1 MEPCRYQSIRDG
13 GTIPERAGR
22 APAARGLVV
31 SALFFFPRG
40 GSAQVT
46 RSLARALPAAGWQ
59 PTLAAGSLGQP
70 GEPTHAASFFARTDV
85 HALDYSPALELA
97 EPLAAPVPFQPSYE
111 DRPDAPDRVFAAVDD
126 AAYERLAAA
135 WIELLARAGAGAADL
150 LHLHHLTPANE
161 AAARGFPSLPV
172 LGQLHGTELAML
184 RRIEAGA
191 PPGWLYAQDW
201 GRRLRA
207 WARRCALLVVPPG
220 AEADAALLLGL
231 ERAKLHGLPSGVE
244 LERFSRRPLA
254 KDERLAFWRR
264 WLVEQPRGWDE
275 SGRPGS
281 IAYRD
286 KELAPFRAGGPVFLY
301 VGRYTAVKRLPLL
314 ISAHARA
321 VERLGKPA
329 PLVLV
334 GGHPG
339 EWEGEHPLA
348 TARRIGNRQV
358 FLAGWRPHEE
368 LPQALNAADA
378 LVLPLRRRG
387 LRARPRRGDGLRPT
401 GDCLPGAW
409 PGGDRCRRKDGL
421 AHSARRRGGA
431 RRLAPRRRLRSGGAP
446 GAWPTRSDRQPPI
459 RLGGDR
465 PSLRV
470 PVRGAARL
478 LSRAAACAGAA
489 RLSGAACAVQVD
501 ESLTDLAALP
511 RISNSEA
518 AVLAHLTDP
527 LIVEPFDGLAERR
540 QPVSAAVRDL
550 RRIKDSL
557 GLVSSQGDRVG
568 GVLDQ
573 PELDRIGDSPSSYGP
588 FGARFVCRL
597 HPQVLRHQR
606 RRPLVER
613 VPLAGD
619 LEHDLH
625 SAEPIS
631 GMVGV
636 L

>member
-1 MEPCRYQSIRDG
+1 MRPIASLPPS
-13 GTIPERAGR
+13 TIP
-22 APAARGLVV
+22 PTN
-31 SALFFFPRG
+31 
-40 GSAQVT
+40 GS
-46 RSLARALPAAGWQ
+46 SLP
-59 PTLAAGSLGQP
+59 GS
-70 GEPTHAASFFARTDV
+70 T
-85 HALDYSPALELA
+85 
-97 EPLAAPVPFQPSYE
+97 
-111 DRPDAPDRVFAAVDD
+111 
-126 AAYERLAAA
+126 
-135 WIELLARAGAGAADL
+135 LLARAGAGAADL

-191 PPGWLYAQDW
+191 PPGWRYARDW
-201 GRRLRA
+201 DRRLRA

-231 ERAKLHGLPSGVE
+231 ERAKVRGLPSGVE
-244 LERFSRRPLA
+244 LERFSRQPLA
-254 KDERLAFWRR
+254 EDERLAFWRR

-286 KELAPFRAGGPVFLY
+286 EELAPFRAGGPVFLY

-321 VERLGKPA
+321 VERLGRPA

-378 LVLPLRRRG
+378 LVLPSVAEAFGLVLVEAMACGLPVIACRAHGPAAIVADGRTGWLIRPDDEEALVDVLLSRRYADRRNARRVADALRQKAADTAGRRS
-387 LRARPRRGDGLRPT
+387 LVASPPCTRSCSPP
-401 GDCLPGAW
+401 LPGS
-409 PGGDRCRRKDGL
+409 RL
-421 AHSARRRGGA
+421 RGG
-431 RRLAPRRRLRSGGAP
+431 GAL
-446 GAWPTRSDRQPPI
+446 D
-459 RLGGDR
+459 
-465 PSLRV
+465 
-470 PVRGAARL
+470 RGAAH
-478 LSRAAACAGAA
+478 
-489 RLSGAACAVQVD
+489 AVQVD
-501 ESLTDLAALP
+501 ESLTDLAALAEDLD
-511 RISNSEA
+511 RDGQ
-518 AVLAHLTDP
+518 AVLALLPKP
-527 LIVEPFDGLAERR
+527 LVVQPFDGLVERPQLIAVAIR
-540 QPVSAAVRDL
+540 DAQGVINGLGPVSA
-550 RRIKDSL
+550 
-557 GLVSSQGDRVG
+557 QGDRVVP
-568 GVLDQ
+568 VLDQ
-573 PELDRIGDSPSSYGP
+573 PELDRIGDRSSSYGS
-588 FGARFVCRL
+588 FGARLVRRL

-606 RRPLVER
+606 RRLLVER

-619 LEHDLH
+619 LEHDVH

-631 GMVGV
+631 ALVGV